1 MLGPKTHCVVVVGA
15 QWGDEGKGKIV
26 DVLAERADLVVRYQG
41 GANAGHTVHTGAG
54 EFVLHQIPSGII
66 QGAVCL
72 VGNGVVLDPETLF
85 TELDAL
91 SERGIRTEN
100 KLYVSDRA
108 HLTLPFHKLLDRA
121 REAREKI
128 GTTGRGIGPTY
139 EDKYGRRG
147 VRVGDLR
154 NLGRA
159 KELVCGRVQ
168 AANEFLGLLGSSERA
183 DPGEHVQ
190 LLERLAPRLLPLAVD
205 SGRVVWE
212 ALQRGESVLLEGAQG
227 ALLDVDHGTYPYVTS
242 SNTTAGGAAVGAGIG
257 PTAID
262 AVLGVVKAY
271 TTRVG
276 NGPLP
281 TEAEAKLAERIRT
294 LGGEFGATTGRPRRC
309 GWFDAVV
316 VRYAVRVNGLTGLA
330 VTKLDVLDSFAQI
343 PVCVGY
349 RLDGEPFD
357 SMPAEVE
364 RLNRVEPAYETL
376 PGWQRSL
383 SHVRR
388 LADLPGGASL
398 SRPAP
403 GPGPRAHPLRER
415 RHPPGPDHRSD
426 VKRLLRG
433 ALGLIAL
440 LGATGGAT
448 RLWLGAEVPPLGG
461 REPVAGLRDSVVVL
475 WDSLG
480 VPHIAARDEEDLFTA
495 IGYLHA
501 RDRMW
506 EMDLLRHAALG
517 RLSELFGARTVGA
530 DRALR
535 TLELGRIA
543 AAQLEIAGPEGH
555 RLLEAYAHGVNAWI
569 AQGRYRAVEF
579 RIIRHAAEPWR
590 PEHSLAIGRLEAWDL
605 RTTGDELELGDVA
618 ARLGPARAAQLAPTY
633 PDTAPTIVPPGEWR
647 SGRGVGSQHAA
658 PLRSAPS

>member
-1 MLGPKTHCVVVVGA
+1 MFGPKTHCVVVVGA

-41 GANAGHTVHTGAG
+41 GANAGHTVHTAAG
-54 EFVLHQIPSGII
+54 EFVLHQISSGII

-91 SERGIRTEN
+91 SERGIRTEH

-108 HLTLPFHKLLDRA
+108 HLTLPLHKLLDRA

-147 VRVGDLR
+147 IRVGDLR

-159 KELVCGRVQ
+159 RELVCGRVQ
-168 AANEFLGLLGSSERA
+168 AANEFLGLLGSAERA
-183 DPGEHVQ
+183 DPGAHVG

-205 SGRVVWE
+205 AGRVVWE
-212 ALQRGESVLLEGAQG
+212 ALERGESVLLEGAQG

-257 PTAID
+257 PTAVD

-281 TEAEAKLAERIRT
+281 TEATPALAERIRE
-294 LGGEFGATTGRPRRC
+294 LGDEYGATTGRPRRC

-330 VTKLDVLDSFAQI
+330 VTKLDVLDSFSEI

-349 RLDGEPFD
+349 RCEGESLD

-364 RLNRVEPAYETL
+364 RLARVEPLYESL
-376 PGWQRSL
+376 PGWQKSL
-383 SHVRR
+383 SQVRR
-388 LADLPGGASL
+388 LADLP
-398 SRPAP
+398 P
-403 GPGPRAHPLRER
+403 
-415 RHPPGPDHRSD
+415 
-426 VKRLLRG
+426 
-433 ALGLIAL
+433 
-440 LGATGGAT
+440 
-448 RLWLGAEVPPLGG
+448 
-461 REPVAGLRDSVVVL
+461 
-475 WDSLG
+475 
-480 VPHIAARDEEDLFTA
+480 
-495 IGYLHA
+495 
-501 RDRMW
+501 
-506 EMDLLRHAALG
+506 
-517 RLSELFGARTVGA
+517 
-530 DRALR
+530 
-535 TLELGRIA
+535 
-543 AAQLEIAGPEGH
+543 
-555 RLLEAYAHGVNAWI
+555 
-569 AQGRYRAVEF
+569 
-579 RIIRHAAEPWR
+579 
-590 PEHSLAIGRLEAWDL
+590 
-605 RTTGDELELGDVA
+605 
-618 ARLGPARAAQLAPTY
+618 PARAYLDRLQDLAH
-633 PDTAPTIVPPGEWR
+633 APIQYV
-647 SGRGVGSQHAA
+647 SVGSHRDQIIEVT
-658 PLRSAPS
+658 